1 MVFKRVIVSSLGR
14 EMGKLQKNHMFRG
27 MTFTR
32 RSISIFNAPRKTL
45 SEIARVPLSRWI
57 PAQAKILAMVSK
69 PSFDPN
75 LFATRI
81 SVADWSGLL
90 KDPRKPLTNRV
101 IQNHFSPG
109 SVFKVFMASAGLEA
123 GTLDPLQTIYCP
135 GHATFYGHTF
145 ACGQE
150 GRARNYSA
158 CTTRS

>member
-1 MVFKRVIVSSLGR
+1 
-14 EMGKLQKNHMFRG
+14 MGKLQEEPYVPGNDLYTTIDLDLQRAAEDIIG
-27 MTFTR
+27 DRTG
-32 RSISIFNAPRKTL
+32 AAVALDPRTG
-45 SEIARVPLSRWI
+45 E
-57 PAQAKILAMVSK
+57 ILAMVSK

-123 GTLDPLQTIYCP
+123 GTLDPLQRSTARVTRRST
-135 GHATFYGHTF
+135 ATPSRVTRRTGT
-145 ACGQE
+145 E
-150 GRARNYSA
+150 LSA